1 MKLRPYKAD
10 AQFLLV
16 FYFLLAKKARRVAGL
31 FGVLFGGVYSLMSS

>member
-16 FYFLLAKKARRVAGL
+16 FYFLLAKKKPGGL
-31 FGVLFGGVYSLMSS
+31 PGFLGYCLGVFIR